1 MKEKKDSVLLLEN
14 YDYQGSCCDHLQ
26 VNDKSD
32 DASFPHKNL
41 LGFFDIYLD
50 IEGEPM
56 VTYGASC
63 FAHKTEKI
71 YLYRSK
77 YGHWCIG
84 SKLGKMKNGTLLKS
98 CERDEEKWAQCCPCR
113 IKKWLR
119 RDGDSWVSEESVT
132 VKIRRE
138 RRIIMM

>member
-32 DASFPHKNL
+32 DGSFPHKNL

-77 YGHWCIG
+77 FGHWCIG

-98 CERDEEKWAQCCPCR
+98 CERDEERWAQCCPCR

-119 RDGDSWVSEESVT
+119 RDGDSWVSEENVT